1 MNIRKCSQEF
11 KGVSCLEG
19 DQDEQHE
26 NHHDQKHQ
34 KGLTAGSPKN
44 LAGTELQ
51 AHSLGAGTS
60 LERVEAR
67 DQRALSRWCGR
78 GFTNPMAPASPASG
92 FDDALANHGLG
103 VLTRVVPH
111 TLQVN
116 VGKLCNQACHHCHV
130 DAGPKRTEQIACT
143 TAERVIELLKR
154 SPSIATLD
162 ITGGA
167 PELNANFAMLVERAR
182 ELKRRVMLRCNLT
195 VILLEGMAWLVDF
208 YRRHRVEL
216 ICSLPCY
223 TADNVDRQR
232 GNGVFDK
239 SIAALRLL
247 NHAGFGRGGL
257 TLDLVYNP
265 VTPML
270 APEQAELEARY
281 REALGE
287 NFGISFD
294 RLLTLNNMPI
304 ARFADQLDRAGMHA
318 EYMGLLVNH
327 FNPATVERLMCRTL
341 VSVGW
346 EGGLYDCDFNQ
357 MLAIPLRVEG
367 RALTLY
373 DVDDLGT
380 LAGTRVAT
388 ASHCFGCT
396 AGAGSSCSGALA

>member
-1 MNIRKCSQEF
+1 
-11 KGVSCLEG
+11 
-19 DQDEQHE
+19 
-26 NHHDQKHQ
+26 
-34 KGLTAGSPKN
+34 
-44 LAGTELQ
+44 
-51 AHSLGAGTS
+51 
-60 LERVEAR
+60 
-67 DQRALSRWCGR
+67 
-78 GFTNPMAPASPASG
+78 MAPSSPASS
-92 FDDALANHGLG
+92 FDNALANHGLG
-103 VLTRVVPH
+103 VLTRAAPD

-130 DAGPKRTEQIACT
+130 DAGPKRTEQMACT
-143 TAERVIELLKR
+143 TAQRVIELLKQ

-167 PELNANFAMLVERAR
+167 PELNANFPMLVERAR
-182 ELKRRVMLRCNLT
+182 ELGRNVSVRCNLT
-195 VILLEGMAWLVDF
+195 VILVEGMAWLVDF
-208 YRRHRVEL
+208 YRRHRVAL

-232 GNGVFDK
+232 GKGVFDK
-239 SIAALRLL
+239 SIVVLRLL

-265 VTPML
+265 ITPAL

-281 REALGE
+281 RNALGE

-304 ARFADQLDRAGMHA
+304 ARFADQLDRAGKQT

-357 MLAIPLRVEG
+357 MLAIPLRLGG
-367 RALTLY
+367 RALTIY
-373 DVDDLGT
+373 DVDDLGA
-380 LAGTRVAT
+380 LEGTRVAT
-388 ASHCFGCT
+388 AAHCFGCT
-396 AGAGSSCSGALA
+396 AGAGSSCGGALT

>member
-1 MNIRKCSQEF
+1 M
-11 KGVSCLEG
+11 
-19 DQDEQHE
+19 
-26 NHHDQKHQ
+26 
-34 KGLTAGSPKN
+34 
-44 LAGTELQ
+44 
-51 AHSLGAGTS
+51 GAFS
-60 LERVEAR
+60 
-67 DQRALSRWCGR
+67 
-78 GFTNPMAPASPASG
+78 FASS
-92 FDDALANHGLG
+92 FDDALANRGLG
-103 VLTRVVPH
+103 ILTRTAPH

-130 DAGPKRTEQIACT
+130 DAGPKRTEQMART
-143 TAERVIELLKR
+143 TAERVIELLKQ
-154 SPSIATLD
+154 SSSIDTVD

-167 PELNANFAMLVERAR
+167 PELNASFAMLVEGAR
-182 ELKRRVMLRCNLT
+182 ELGRRVIVRCNLT
-195 VILLEGMAWLVDF
+195 VILVEGMAWLVDF

-232 GNGVFDK
+232 GNGVFDE
-239 SIAALRLL
+239 SIAVLRLL
-247 NHAGFGRGGL
+247 NQTGFGRGEL
-257 TLDLVYNP
+257 ILDLVYNP

-270 APEQAELEARY
+270 APDQAELEARY
-281 REALGE
+281 RDALGE

-304 ARFADQLDRAGMHA
+304 ARFADQLDRAGMHS

-357 MLAIPLRVEG
+357 MLAIPLRVG
-367 RALTLY
+367 GCALTIY
-373 DVDDLGT
+373 DVGDLSA
-380 LAGTRVAT
+380 LAGTRVTT

-396 AGAGSSCSGALA
+396 AGAGSSCGGALE